1 MVQYET
7 RTADQNRI
15 CEKERKPKRELCE
28 RTNVQEMKKRKE
40 WKMLY
45 TFGYKINIV
54 HNAPE

>member
-1 MVQYET
+1 MWCNMKHEQPIKTE
-7 RTADQNRI
+7 

>member
-1 MVQYET
+1 MNT
-7 RTADQNRI
+7 NSRSKQNA
-15 CEKERKPKRELCE
+15 KERKAKE
-28 RTNVQEMKKRKE
+28 RTNVQETKKRKE